1 MTWKTMGK
9 NKMTQN
15 KLSLPGSNNIT
26 RVVLQNGITV
36 LVYEN
41 FAAQS
46 VVISGLLNAGSIF
59 DEPARAGLAAM
70 TAGALMRGTQN
81 RDFNAIHETLENIGA
96 DVGIGAGGHKASF
109 SGKSLAEDL
118 PVLIDILNDV
128 LRYPVFPSQQIERL
142 RGEVVT
148 GLQYRQHDTRYRAER
163 AFRENLY
170 PETHPYHL
178 SRGGTLQTIPALTV
192 ADLQAFHAN
201 HYGPKGLIIVVVGAV
216 KASDAIEIIRSR
228 MEDWQNPAQAEDA
241 TLPKLANR
249 KDSLRVNVTI
259 AGKTQSDIVMGGIGP
274 SRYADDYQAA
284 SLANSILGQFGMM
297 GRIGKIVREELGLAY
312 YAYSRIDGGHGP
324 GPWNVAA
331 GVNPANVDLAVERIQ
346 DQLRRLIKEPVTD
359 EDIDDNKAYYTGH
372 LPLQLENNE
381 GIASVIQNM
390 ENYNLGLDY
399 VQKYHDMIYSLTKE
413 HLLVAAQHYLN
424 PDALVIAVAG
434 PN

>member
-46 VVISGLLNAGSIF
+46 VVISGLLNAGSIY
-59 DEPARAGLAAM
+59 DDPARAGLAAM

-81 RDFNAIHETLENIGA
+81 RDFNTIHETLENIGA
-96 DVGIGAGGHKASF
+96 DVGVGSGGHKASF

-142 RGEVVT
+142 RGEVMT

-192 ADLQAFHAN
+192 ADLQAFHTN
-201 HYGPKGLIIVVVGAV
+201 HYGPKGLVIVVVGAV

-228 MEDWQNPAQAEDA
+228 MEDWQNPAQAEEA

-297 GRIGKIVREELGLAY
+297 GRIGQIVREELGLAY
-312 YAYSRIDGGHGP
+312 YAYSRIEGGHGP

-331 GVNPANVDLAVERIQ
+331 GVNPTNVDLAVERIK

-359 EDIDDNKAYYTGH
+359 EDIDDNKSYYTGH

-381 GIASVIQNM
+381 GISSVILNM

-413 HLLVAAQHYLN
+413 HLLVAAQRYLN
-424 PDALVIAVAG
+424 PDALVIAIAG